1 MVRLV
6 EGLEGEVDVA
16 RPADLMEQLLGYAT
30 DLGLLAEE
38 YDPGSGRLLGN
49 FPQALSHL
57 GLIRAAAA
65 LEAQR
70 DGPRTW

>member
-1 MVRLV
+1 
-6 EGLEGEVDVA
+6 
-16 RPADLMEQLLGYAT
+16 MEQLLGYAT
-30 DLGLLAEE
+30 HLGLLAEE